1 MKKCLVS
8 IKDLTSKEIEDIFS
22 LTDKLKKNKD
32 KFSSVLAGKT
42 LALIFQKP
50 SNRTRVS
57 FEVGMYQL
65 GGYSIYLGPDE
76 INLGVRESIKDVAKT
91 LSRYVDGIVLRTFE
105 HRNVLEMAKFA
116 SVPVIN
122 GLSDS
127 SHPCQ
132 ALADIYTIR
141 EKFSRLPLQRDPASS
156 GKSRVPQNAGRKFK
170 GVILAYVGDG
180 NNVCNSLLYTS
191 AKVGLNMNIGTPEGY
206 EPDRT
211 VLKEAQSIAKAKN
224 ATINLFN
231 SPKEAIKGA
240 DVIYTDVWASM
251 GQEKEAEERKKIF
264 KDFQVSRDLVKLAKK
279 NVLIMHCLPAH
290 RGEEITDEV
299 IDSRNSIVFEQ
310 AENRLHVQKAI
321 LTTLLK

>member
-1 MKKCLVS
+1 MKKDLIS
-8 IKDLTSKEIEDIFS
+8 IGSLSSKEIDGLFS
-22 LTDKLKKNKD
+22 LTDKLKKNKARFN
-32 KFSSVLAGKT
+32 KVLSGKT

-65 GGYSIYLGPDE
+65 GGYSLYLSPGE

-105 HRNVLEMAKFA
+105 HKNALEMAKYA
-116 SVPVIN
+116 DVPVIN
-122 GLSDS
+122 GLSDF

-132 ALADIYTIR
+132 ALADVYTIK
-141 EKFSRLPLQRDPASS
+141 EKLKKLK
-156 GKSRVPQNAGRKFK
+156 GKT
-170 GVILAYVGDG
+170 LAYVGDG

-191 AKVGLNMNIGTPEGY
+191 AKAGLNMNVATPKGY
-206 EPDRT
+206 EPGGG
-211 VLKEAQSIAKAKN
+211 VFEAAKVIAKN
-224 ATINLFN
+224 GVRINLFH
-231 SPKEAIKGA
+231 KAQEAVKNA

-251 GQEKEAEERKKIF
+251 GQEKETAKRKKLF
-264 KDFQVSRDLVKLAKK
+264 KDFQVNKKLMKLAKK

-299 IDSRNSIVFEQ
+299 IDSKNSVVFDQ
-310 AENRLHVQKAI
+310 AENRMHVQKAI
-321 LTTLLK
+321 LIKLLGAK